1 MGGIDCTTDGAN
13 ICTACTGS
21 FYLNGA
27 TASCDAWAAACS
39 AGEFEEQAPSIT
51 QNRVCTANSCTCDN
65 GVAKTGSECAS
76 NGASMCKSCNAGWTL
91 NSANTACD
99 GESSTADPSTTGA
112 AEKLSSAV
120 ESSTA
125 DPSTTGAAE
134 KLSSAV
140 QNAVG
145 AVAIVTALVT

>member
-65 GVAKTGSECAS
+65 GVAKTGSECTS

-120 ESSTA
+120 
-125 DPSTTGAAE
+125 
-134 KLSSAV
+134 

-145 AVAIVTALVT
+145 AVAIVTALVM